1 MRKAIHF
8 VNLRRAGRSSGNMAM
23 NSIPKPALGPETSGR
38 ADFAVGDKDAV
49 VIVDHGSRRQ
59 ESNLLLS
66 NKPDFSCKPYLL
78 HSWCFYC
85 VLIRLLKN
93 ADDFVEM
100 FRAKTS
106 YRIVEPAHMVF
117 FVVPAFLCLIMF
129 FLCEKWKHL
138 IY

>member
-8 VNLRRAGRSSGNMAM
+8 VNLQRSGRSSGNLAM
-23 NSIPKPALGPETSGR
+23 NSIPKPAPVSETSGR
-38 ADFAVGDKDAV
+38 EDFSVGDKDAV

-59 ESNLLLS
+59 ESNLMLS

-78 HSWCFYC
+78 HSWCFYS

-93 ADDFVEM
+93 ADDFVEI

-117 FVVPAFLCLIMF
+117 FVFQPFYALLCFSL
-129 FLCEKWKHL
+129 
-138 IY
+138 